1 MNFFPVA
8 RWRSVLLHFPA
19 WPRRNLPLTAAQAR
33 RPSQSQPPVKALPRW
48 VNADRIASNIDIFGF
63 ELAVD
68 EMAAIDA
75 LNTGKRN
82 GPNPDIF
89 DMAFLKARQQ
99 QAQK

>member
-1 MNFFPVA
+1 M
-8 RWRSVLLHFPA
+8 
-19 WPRRNLPLTAAQAR
+19 
-33 RPSQSQPPVKALPRW
+33 
-48 VNADRIASNIDIFGF
+48 NADRIASNIDIFGF

>member
-1 MNFFPVA
+1 M
-8 RWRSVLLHFPA
+8 
-19 WPRRNLPLTAAQAR
+19 
-33 RPSQSQPPVKALPRW
+33 
-48 VNADRIASNIDIFGF
+48 NADRIASNIDIFGF

-75 LNTGKRN
+75 LNTCKRN

>member
-1 MNFFPVA
+1 VLKRLAEKIGKTPAQVVL
-8 RWRSVLLHFPA
+8 RWHCQNGVPAIPKSVNP
-19 WPRRNLPLTAAQAR
+19 
-33 RPSQSQPPVKALPRW
+33 
-48 VNADRIASNIDIFGF
+48 DRIASNIDIFDF